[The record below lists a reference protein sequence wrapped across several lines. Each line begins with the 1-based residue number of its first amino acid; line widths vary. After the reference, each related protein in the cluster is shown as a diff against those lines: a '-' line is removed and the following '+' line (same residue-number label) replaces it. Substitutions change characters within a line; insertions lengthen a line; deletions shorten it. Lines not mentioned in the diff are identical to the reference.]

1 MKEGPAL
8 HVISSMIAGFMTALT
23 TSPVDVIKTR
33 IMNQKSHGV
42 AHHERVYKNAF
53 DCFLKTLRSEGPLG
67 LYKGFIPNWMRIGP
81 HTIITFFIFEEL
93 RHLIGM
99 DPV

>member
-1 MKEGPAL
+1 M
-8 HVISSMIAGFMTALT
+8 HIQYMTRHLKKNYDRTYTFIRAK
-23 TSPVDVIKTR
+23 IK
-33 IMNQKSHGV
+33 IIHGVWFFSVSGV

>member
-1 MKEGPAL
+1 MHHCFP
-8 HVISSMIAGFMTALT
+8 GF
-23 TSPVDVIKTR
+23 VDV
-33 IMNQKSHGV
+33 
-42 AHHERVYKNAF
+42 AEHERVYKNAV
-53 DCFLKTLRSEGPLG
+53 DCFVKILRSEGPLG